1 MVSSGLTVVF
11 SPLIALI
18 HDQVTGLR
26 SMGIAAESLSSATPG
41 EEVGRIWRDV
51 HSGHTKMLY
60 VTPERYGQVPSFK
73 DHLISLHREN
83 KIRAFVIDEGKWTSD
98 AQRD

>member
-1 MVSSGLTVVF
+1 MTVVF

-18 HDQVTGLR
+18 QDQVTGLR
-26 SMGIAAESLSSATPG
+26 SQGIAAEALSSATPG

-73 DHLISLHREN
+73 EHLASLHREG
-83 KIRAFVIDEGKWTSD
+83 KIRAFVIDEGTR
-98 AQRD
+98 AAAP